1 MKTRRS
7 NKLMAWLLTLAMLMT
22 MVSGLTIT
30 ASAEDTNPVVFT
42 KELVPSTAGQPKRI
56 KLEAYT
62 TGSTTSSQTTM
73 PADIILVLDQSGSM
87 DDTIGSQ
94 TKLDIMKTAVTDFAA
109 EVASFNTQNNDAY
122 RLAIVGFASESGYDD
137 NTEILT
143 VYGTQTIT
151 NTVYTPVDIT
161 TLDTDNT
168 YYIADGDGYTRIS
181 YYEASFGS
189 YQAGWYTSG
198 FFGFR
203 DDYVNIQST
212 TVYVRTTTTSTAPV
226 TTPGVA
232 YADVTDDNYA
242 AALVNCT
249 TDTIASE
256 GTIGQAIAQLD
267 GNGATRTDLGMR
279 MAEAIF
285 DAQPAGT
292 YENRQKIVVVIT
304 DGVPTTASDFST
316 TVANNAVTAAKEM
329 KDGGAHIFSMYLG
342 NPNANSVSFLQAL
355 SSNYPNATAY
365 DSLGGDPAAT
375 SYYSSHTEASA
386 ITNVFSDIAF
396 SITANST
403 LNERSVVTD
412 QISEYFTLPVIS
424 GGEYNPEQIMV
435 YTSDKL
441 EGDNWAAE
449 VPFSQ
454 ATVTVESDKTV
465 KVTGFNFAYH
475 CVTDTPKV
483 AGGSDYGRKLVIYI
497 PIIEDEN
504 ADTFGG
510 YLPTNSDAGIYQSA
524 YSDTPTIT
532 ADSKYD
538 NVTLNYSLLDAE
550 HWKHI
555 GTETTYDFN
564 YDAATLNALL
574 DEMIPADSRPNGSNN
589 LGVSMQYSLIDT
601 NLSSGNGNDDTVIAT
616 LNVAAGAEVDVTD
629 FANWTLF
636 DENNNK
642 KTLTIPGG
650 SNSAEAMYALACRL
664 TNTNTPSDTLLEY
677 ALLDV
682 EIVNESV
689 HLVGGVI
696 DTGGTLT
703 VDPSAPGTLLEN
715 TYREAVTQGN
725 ASAAM
730 VFKAKES
737 EGYEIAQ
744 IIKRTSSSHD
754 APLDIST
761 TLYDKANGINNVTF
775 EADGSYI
782 YQENPVMGGVVI
794 AVYTRLK
801 QFNLTTAH
809 DSGSEIMDSTSYSY
823 STDPLEVYFAAHTG
837 YKITSITVDGTTY
850 TAEELLAKTQA
861 ELEGLGINLEMEPDH
876 NSNPIIVDG
885 DVHVSRT
892 DHHTVSVTSAKR
904 SYNLTYKYYQQ
915 TSSGYTPLS
924 PDETDTKE
932 FGDALTPP
940 VHTPGDETIIG
951 SDTYT
956 LRGWYRTHTGTEFYG
971 LTDLSAMTMPASD
984 LVFHAFWEK
993 NPDRDVTISGITKV
1007 ILNSEG
1013 TQEAYGSEKTFNFRA
1028 VFNEQ
1033 EVGTG
1038 SITVGASESTHTD
1051 SLTAVLT
1058 DLQYD
1063 QFTAASNPRP
1073 IYLYEVPGDDIV
1085 WIYDNTRYEIYHD
1098 GTIKKAGTTA
1108 TEIVFTNRQAPY
1120 LVNYD
1125 LAGGNISGAR
1135 TIAPEIVDYTDA
1147 NLLPTEEPTKAGYT
1161 FAGWKKDTTDVDNTK
1176 TYAELAGGPTVTA
1189 ITLVAQWT
1197 QKNYTVHYDLAGG
1210 KLDGSATVADNTVNW
1225 EDANLL
1231 PAGTLAKPSY
1241 TFSGWYKDTTE
1252 VDAAKTY
1259 AELAGADDVME
1270 ITLVAQWTY
1279 SGGGGGGGG
1288 TTRYTLTY
1296 ESNGGTKYAKET
1308 YNRNTTV
1315 KIDKTPEKDGYV
1327 FEGWYEDKELTKSV
1341 DEVKMT
1347 KNITVYAKWVED
1359 NGGADSGYDTPGS
1372 LNGEDHFAYV
1382 VGYPDGT
1389 VRPNDN
1395 ISRAEAT
1402 AIFFRLL
1409 KPDEVRDKN
1418 LTTENNFNDVNDGD
1432 WHNASISTMA
1442 KLGIV
1447 KGRYSD
1453 CFVPDAFITRAEFA
1467 AICARFDDS
1476 EFEVVDNF
1484 TDVQGHWAE
1493 HDIHEAAAHG
1503 WIRGYEDG
1511 TFKPDQFITRA
1522 EAMTM
1527 INRVL
1532 NRVPETADDLLA
1544 DMINWPDN
1552 SDKSVWY
1559 YLAVQE
1565 ATNSHDYEMKN
1576 HIYEKWTALREV
1588 TDWTKYK

>member
-30 ASAEDTNPVVFT
+30 ASAEDTSPVVFT

-87 DDTIGSQ
+87 DDTINGQ
-94 TKLDIMKTAVTDFAA
+94 TKLSIMKEAVTDFVTEIAA
-109 EVASFNTQNNDAY
+109 FNTQNDNSY

-168 YYIADGDGYTRIS
+168 YYIADGDGYTSIR
-181 YYEASFGS
+181 YYEASNSLLGS
-189 YQAGWYTSG
+189 YRAGWYTSG
-198 FFGFR
+198 FLGFR

-212 TVYVRTTTTSTAPV
+212 TVYARTTTTSTEPV

-232 YADVTDDNYA
+232 YADLTDDNYA

-267 GNGATRTDLGMR
+267 GNGATKTDLGMQI
-279 MAEAIF
+279 ATSIF

-292 YENRQKIVVVIT
+292 YQNRQKVVVVIT
-304 DGVPTTASDFST
+304 DGVPTTQTAFNS
-316 TVANNAVTAAKEM
+316 TVANNAVTVAKGL
-329 KDGGAHIFSMYLG
+329 KDGGAYIFSMYLG
-342 NPNANSVSFLQAL
+342 TPSADSVNFLQAL
-355 SSNYPNATAY
+355 SSNYPDATAY
-365 DSLGGDPAAT
+365 NSRGDAAAS
-375 SYYSSHTEASA
+375 SYYSAHTEASA

-403 LNERSVVTD
+403 LNERSVVID

-435 YTSDKL
+435 YTSDRL
-441 EGDNWAAE
+441 DGDNWAAE

-510 YLPTNSDAGIYQSA
+510 YLPTNSDAGIYQPA

-532 ADSKYD
+532 AGSKYD

-664 TNTNTPSDTLLEY
+664 TNTNTPSNTLLEY

-801 QFNLTTAH
+801 QFNLTTSH

-837 YKITSITVDGTTY
+837 YKITSVTVDGVTY
-850 TAEELLAKTQA
+850 NEAALLASPADFNIETA
-861 ELEGLGINLEMEPDH
+861 LDH
-876 NSNPIIVDG
+876 NGNTIIVDG

-892 DHHTVSVTSAKR
+892 ADHEVSVTSAKR

-915 TSSGYTPLS
+915 TSGGYTPIS
-924 PDETDTKE
+924 PDETSVRE

-940 VHTPGDETIIG
+940 AHAPGVETVIG

-956 LRGWYRTHTGTEFYG
+956 LRGWYRNHTDNEFYG
-971 LTDLSAMTMPASD
+971 LTDLTATTMPASD

-993 NPDRDVTISGITKV
+993 NPDRNVTIDNISKV

-1013 TQEAYGSEKTFNFRA
+1013 TQEAYGSEMTFNFRA
-1028 VFNEQ
+1028 VFNEH

-1038 SITVGASESTHTD
+1038 SITVGASESTQTG

-1058 DLQYD
+1058 DFQHD

-1085 WIYDNTRYEIYHD
+1085 WIYDNTRYEIHYD
-1098 GTIKKAGTTA
+1098 GTIKKAGA
-1108 TEIVFTNRQAPY
+1108 VADAIVFTNQQAPY

-1125 LAGGNISGAR
+1125 LNGGHINQAR
-1135 TIAPEIVDYTDA
+1135 TIAPEIVDYNDTG
-1147 NLLPTEEPTKAGYT
+1147 LLPGEMPTKDGHS
-1161 FAGWKKDTTDVDNTK
+1161 FGGWKKDTTDVTNET
-1176 TYAELAGGPTVTA
+1176 TYASLAGSTEVTA

-1197 QKNYTVHYDLAGG
+1197 PKNYTVHYDLAGG
-1210 KLDGSATVADNTVNW
+1210 TLDGNPTVADNTVNW

-1231 PAGTLAKPSY
+1231 PAGTLTKPSY

-1279 SGGGGGGGG
+1279 SGGGGGGG

-1296 ESNGGTKYAKET
+1296 ESNGGNEIAKET
-1308 YNRNTTV
+1308 YNSGVTAKLTKV
-1315 KIDKTPEKDGYV
+1315 PVKDGYV
-1327 FEGWYEDKELTKSV
+1327 FEGWHLDKELTE
-1341 DEVKMT
+1341 DITEVKMT
-1347 KNITVYAKWVED
+1347 KNITVYAAWVED
-1359 NGGADSGYDTPGS
+1359 NGNAGNGHETPGS
-1372 LNGEDHFAYV
+1372 LNSEDHFAYV

-1395 ISRAEAT
+1395 ISRAEVT
-1402 AIFFRLL
+1402 SIFFRLL

-1418 LTTENNFNDVNDGD
+1418 LTDENDFADVNTAD
-1432 WHNASISTMA
+1432 WYNTAISTMA

-1447 KGRYSD
+1447 NGRTEES
-1453 CFVPDAFITRAEFA
+1453 FVPNAFITRAEFA

-1476 EFEVVDNF
+1476 EYEIVDNF
-1484 TDVQGHWAE
+1484 TDVNGHWAE
-1493 HDIHEAAAHG
+1493 NEIHEAAAHG
-1503 WIRGYEDG
+1503 WIRGYNDG
-1511 TFKPDQFITRA
+1511 SFKPDQFITRA

-1532 NRVPETADDLLA
+1532 NRVPETVADLL
-1544 DMINWPDN
+1544 DSMVKWPDN
-1552 SDKSVWY
+1552 SDETAWY
-1559 YLAVQE
+1559 YLPVQE
-1565 ATNSHDYEMKN
+1565 ATNSHDYDMKN
-1576 HIYEKWTALREV
+1576 HVYEKWTALREV
-1588 TDWTKYK
+1588 TGWTKYE

>member
-1 MKTRRS
+1 MRTR
-7 NKLMAWLLTLAMLMT
+7 KILAWLLTLAMLMT

-87 DDTIGSQ
+87 DDTINNQ
-94 TKLDIMKTAVTDFAA
+94 AKLRIMKDAVTNFAE
-109 EVASFNTQNNDAY
+109 EVAAFNTQGDNSY

-143 VYGTQTIT
+143 VYNSQIIT
-151 NTVYTPVDIT
+151 NVEYVRVTDIR
-161 TLDTDNT
+161 TLDTDKT
-168 YYIADGDGYTRIS
+168 YYIQSGDEYRAINYHENPWTGLLSRGPS
-181 YYEASFGS
+181 
-189 YQAGWYTSG
+189 GWYTNG
-198 FFGFR
+198 FWFVG
-203 DDYVNIQST
+203 DQVNIQST
-212 TVYVRTTTTSTAPV
+212 AIYDRVTTSIEGV
-226 TTPGVA
+226 STTPGIPYNSLDA
-232 YADVTDDNYA
+232 ADYA
-242 AALVNCT
+242 AALINCT
-249 TDTIASE
+249 TDTITSE
-256 GTIGQAIAQLD
+256 GTIGKAIAQLD
-267 GNGATRTDLGMR
+267 GNGATRTDLGMQ
-279 MAEAIF
+279 MAASIF
-285 DAQPAGT
+285 DAQPDET
-292 YENRQKIVVVIT
+292 YANRQKVVVVIT
-304 DGVPTTASDFST
+304 DGVPTTASDFSE
-316 TVANNAVTAAKEM
+316 TVANNAVEVAKEL
-329 KDGGAHIFSMYLG
+329 KDEGAHIFSMYLG

-365 DSLGGDPAAT
+365 DSLGGDPVAT
-375 SYYSSHTEASA
+375 SYYSAHTEASA

-403 LNERSVVTD
+403 LNERSVVVD

-441 EGDNWAAE
+441 DGDNWAEE

-475 CVTDTPKV
+475 CVTDAPKV

-497 PIIEDEN
+497 PIVEDEN

-524 YSDTPTIT
+524 HSDTPTIT

-616 LNVAAGAEVDVTD
+616 LNVAAGADVDVTD
-629 FANWTLF
+629 FNNWTLF

-650 SNSAEAMYALACRL
+650 SNSAEAMYALTCRL

-677 ALLDV
+677 SLLDV
-682 EIVNESV
+682 EVVNENV
-689 HLVGGVI
+689 HIVGGVI
-696 DTGGTLT
+696 DNGGTLT
-703 VDPSAPGTLLEN
+703 VDSSAPGTLLEN
-715 TYREAVTQGN
+715 TYRETVAEGN
-725 ASAAM
+725 TSAAM
-730 VFKAKES
+730 VFKAKEA
-737 EGYEIAQ
+737 EGYEIAR

-761 TLYDKANGINNVTF
+761 TLYDIANGINNVTF
-775 EADGSYI
+775 GADGSYI
-782 YQENPVMGGVVI
+782 YQEDPVLGGVAI
-794 AVYTRLK
+794 EVYTRLK
-801 QFNLTTAH
+801 RFNLTTAH

-837 YKITSITVDGTTY
+837 YKITSITVDGVTY
-850 TAEELLAKTQA
+850 DEAALLASPA
-861 ELEGLGINLEMEPDH
+861 DFNLETALDH
-876 NSNPIIVDG
+876 NGNTIIVDG

-892 DHHTVSVTSAKR
+892 DDHEVSVTSAKR

-915 TSSGYTPLS
+915 TSGGYTPIS
-924 PDETDTKE
+924 PDETNVLE

-940 VHTPGDETIIG
+940 AHAPGVETVID

-956 LRGWYRTHTGTEFYG
+956 LRGWYATHVNNEFYG
-971 LTDLSAMTMPASD
+971 LTDLSAITMPASD

-993 NPDRDVTISGITKV
+993 NPDHDVAISGITKV

-1028 VFNEQ
+1028 VFNEH

-1108 TEIVFTNRQAPY
+1108 TEIVFTNQQAPY

-1125 LAGGNISGAR
+1125 LAGGNISGER

-1147 NLLPTEEPTKAGYT
+1147 NLLPMEEPTKAGYT

-1197 QKNYTVHYDLAGG
+1197 PKNYTVHYDLAGG
-1210 KLDGSATVADNTVNW
+1210 TLDGNPTVAGNTVNW

-1288 TTRYTLTY
+1288 VTRYNLTY
-1296 ESNGGTKYAKET
+1296 ETNGGSPISKET
-1308 YNRNTTV
+1308 YARNTDV
-1315 KIDKTPEKDGYV
+1315 KLTKVPVKDGYV
-1327 FEGWYEDKELTKSV
+1327 FEGWYLDKDLTEDVT
-1341 DEVKMT
+1341 EVKMT
-1347 KNITVYAKWVED
+1347 KNITVYAAWVED
-1359 NGGADSGYDTPGS
+1359 NGSAGNGYDTPGS

-1395 ISRAEAT
+1395 ISRAEVT

-1409 KPDEVRDKN
+1409 KPDEVRDNN

-1432 WHNASISTMA
+1432 WHNVSISTMA

-1447 KGRYSD
+1447 KGRAANN
-1453 CFVPDAFITRAEFA
+1453 FVPDAFITRAEFA
-1467 AICARFDDS
+1467 AICARFDDL

-1503 WIRGYEDG
+1503 WIRGYKDG

-1552 SDKSVWY
+1552 SDESVWY

-1565 ATNSHDYEMKN
+1565 ATNSHDYDMKN

-1588 TDWTKYK
+1588 TDWTKYE